1 MNKEKNII
9 YWTARGTVTGIDW
22 KDITEKQLKSWGAKY
37 HELKMGK
44 PAYDLFI
51 DDKNI
56 NSERFLMTSQIKFVP
71 KGWGYEKWIV
81 NNEEYC
87 GKLLFL
93 AKGKQCSWH
102 FHKLKDEVFYVQSG
116 RIKVLY
122 SDQDDIEQA
131 QTVILEPG
139 DNFHVYRGLATFRM
153 IALF

>member
-1 MNKEKNII
+1 
-9 YWTARGTVTGIDW
+9 
-22 KDITEKQLKSWGAKY
+22 
-37 HELKMGK
+37 
-44 PAYDLFI
+44 
-51 DDKNI
+51 
-56 NSERFLMTSQIKFVP
+56 MTSPIKFVP

-122 SDQDDIEQA
+122 SDQDNIELA

-139 DNFHVYRGLATFRM
+139 DNFHVYRGLRHRM
-153 IALF
+153 IALLDSEVFEFSTQHFDSDSHRIEKGD